1 MAFVVRATDRA
12 GALEIRKANRE
23 AHLEFLKAAGD
34 RLLLAGPLLTEAG
47 EMAGSLLI
55 VDFDTADA
63 VTEWLAADPY
73 SNAGLFESVEI
84 AGFKPV
90 LANFPVQ

>member
-1 MAFVVRATDRA
+1 MAFMVKAKDRA
-12 GALEIRKANRE
+12 GALDIRRANRE

-34 RLLLAGPLLTEAG
+34 RLLLAGPMLTSDG

-55 VDFDTADA
+55 VDFESEGA
-63 VTEWLAADPY
+63 VVDWLAGDPY

-90 LANFPVQ
+90 LSNFPAS

>member
-34 RLLLAGPLLTEAG
+34 RLLLAGPLLTGAG

-55 VDFDTADA
+55 VDFDTAAA

-84 AGFKPV
+84 TGFKPV
-90 LANFPVQ
+90 LANFPAQ